1 MLRVRKLRVS
11 FLNPP
16 IPIFQALVL
25 NALVMMSANSTRIK
39 LMCSLTAGKRCWDL
53 RELRKL
59 KRGREKTWHAELFSV
74 GNVTILN

>member
-1 MLRVRKLRVS
+1 MLRVRKLHVS

-53 RELRKL
+53 RDLRELKG
-59 KRGREKTWHAELFSV
+59 GREKTWHAELFSV

>member
-1 MLRVRKLRVS
+1 MLRVRKLHVS

-39 LMCSLTAGKRCWDL
+39 LMCSLTAGKRCWNL
-53 RELRKL
+53 RELKG
-59 KRGREKTWHAELFSV
+59 GREKTWHAELFSV

>member
-1 MLRVRKLRVS
+1 MLRARKLHVS

-59 KRGREKTWHAELFSV
+59 KGGREKTWHAELFSV